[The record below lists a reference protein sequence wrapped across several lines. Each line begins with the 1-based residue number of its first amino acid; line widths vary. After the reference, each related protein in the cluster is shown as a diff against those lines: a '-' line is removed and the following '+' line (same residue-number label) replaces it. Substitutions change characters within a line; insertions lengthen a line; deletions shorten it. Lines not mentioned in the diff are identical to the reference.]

1 MPRTFAIVGTVRHR
15 WGLMMRDNPPPL
27 VSVLIPTFNRRDYLK
42 ATIASVLNQTFG
54 DFEVVVSDNA
64 SPVDPA
70 DVVAGFADRR
80 LRYYRNASNLGV
92 TGNLL
97 AASRHARG
105 KYVAILGDDD
115 LWHPEFLAAL
125 VAPLEADPSLVLA
138 FCDHSIIDPEGRI
151 DEATSDQVTRRWQR
165 HRLRQGVY
173 RPFDE
178 IALVYRSICVF
189 SATVLRRFAIDWA
202 SIPRDLDFS
211 VDVYLCYLAARTG
224 LGCYYIPQRLSH
236 YRYHAGS
243 QASSLKRRE
252 QRLTNARDAM
262 FYWDR
267 FLRDD
272 AIGNKHYFE
281 MKRGFN
287 AFVIIMMLLQS
298 GRRRQALT
306 ELWRWWSEGV
316 LRPRIVVYHLVYAL
330 RLHRSHA

>member
-1 MPRTFAIVGTVRHR
+1 VEIMPH
-15 WGLMMRDNPPPL
+15 NPAPL

-42 ATIASVLNQTFG
+42 ATIASVLKQSFG
-54 DFEVVVSDNA
+54 DFEVIVSDNA
-64 SPVDPA
+64 SAVDPG
-70 DVVAGFADRR
+70 DVVADFADRR

-97 AASRHARG
+97 AACRHARG

-115 LWHPEFLAAL
+115 LWHPEFLATL

-151 DEATSDQVTRRWQR
+151 DETTSDQVTHRFQR

-189 SATVLRRFAIDWA
+189 SAAVLRHSAIDWA

-211 VDVYLCYLAARTG
+211 VDVYLAYLAARTR
-224 LGCYYIPQRLSH
+224 LGCYFIPRRLSH
-236 YRYHAGS
+236 YRYHPGS
-243 QASSLKRRE
+243 LANSLKRVD

-287 AFVIIMMLLQS
+287 AFVVVMMLLQS
-298 GRRRQALT
+298 GRRRQALR
-306 ELWRWWSEGV
+306 ELRRWWSAGV
-316 LRPRIVVYHLVYAL
+316 LRPRILIYHLVYAL

>member
-1 MPRTFAIVGTVRHR
+1 MP
-15 WGLMMRDNPPPL
+15 DKPPPL

-42 ATIASVLNQTFG
+42 TTIASVLNQTLG
-54 DFEVVVSDNA
+54 DFEAIVSDNA

-70 DVVAGFADRR
+70 DVVAGFADQR
-80 LRYYRNASNLGV
+80 LRYYRNATNLGV

-97 AASRHARG
+97 AACRHARG

-115 LWHPEFLAAL
+115 LWHPEFLATL
-125 VAPLEADPSLVLA
+125 VAPLEADPALVLA
-138 FCDHSIIDPEGRI
+138 FCDHSIIDTEGRI
-151 DEATSDQVTRRWQR
+151 DEVTTDQVTRRWQR
-165 HRLRQGVY
+165 HRLRQGAY

-189 SATVLRRFAIDWA
+189 SATVLRRSAIDWA

-211 VDVYLCYLAARTG
+211 VDVYLAYLAARTG
-224 LGCYYIPQRLSH
+224 CGCYYVPQRLSQ
-236 YRYHAGS
+236 YRYHSGS
-243 QASSLKRRE
+243 QASSLKQVE

-272 AIGNKHYFE
+272 AIGNKPYFE

-287 AFVIIMMLLQS
+287 AFAIIVMLLQS
-298 GRRRQALT
+298 GRRRQALA
-306 ELWRWWSEGV
+306 ELRRWWRDGV
-316 LRPRIVVYHLVYAL
+316 LRPRILLYHLRYAL

>member
-1 MPRTFAIVGTVRHR
+1 MP
-15 WGLMMRDNPPPL
+15 DNRPPL

-42 ATIASVLNQTFG
+42 ATIASVLKQTLG
-54 DFEVVVSDNA
+54 DFEVIVSDNA

-70 DVVAGFADRR
+70 DVVAGFADQR

-97 AASRHARG
+97 AACHHAQG

-125 VAPLEADPSLVLA
+125 VGPLEADPSLILA
-138 FCDHSIIDPEGRI
+138 FCDHSIIDTEGRV

-165 HRLRQGVY
+165 HRLREGVY
-173 RPFDE
+173 QPFDE

-189 SATVLRRFAIDWA
+189 SATVLRRSAVDWA
-202 SIPRDLDFS
+202 AIPRDLDFS
-211 VDVYLCYLAARTG
+211 VDVYLAYLAARTR
-224 LGCYYIPQRLSH
+224 LGCYFIPRRLSQ
-236 YRYHAGS
+236 YRYHSGS
-243 QASSLKRRE
+243 QASSLKRVE

-272 AIGNKHYFE
+272 ALGNKPYFE

-287 AFVIIMMLLQS
+287 AFVIVMMLLQS
-298 GRRRQALT
+298 GRRRQAVA
-306 ELWRWWSEGV
+306 ELRRWWGAGV
-316 LRPRIVVYHLVYAL
+316 LRPRILLYHLVYAL